1 MNMIYTAIAIF
12 GMTAI
17 IGIYL
22 LSLILRDKKT
32 PKGAAFVH
40 GLFAVI
46 GLIILIVYCVGND
59 PGPIESIIAFVIAAL
74 GGFVLVYRDVTGKGV
89 PKWLGIVHGLAAVI
103 GYGFLI
109 YFAFCDN
116 YGAIPM

>member
-12 GMTAI
+12 GMTVI
-17 IGIYL
+17 LGIYL

-46 GLIILIVYCVGND
+46 GLVLLIVYSVGND

-74 GGFVLVYRDVTGKGV
+74 GGFVLVYKDVTGKGT

-103 GYGFLI
+103 GYALLVV
-109 YFAFCDN
+109 FAFYDN
-116 YGAIPM
+116 YGIR